1 MKKRV
6 ISLLLAVVMT
16 CAILTP
22 AQAAETGFS
31 DVSARH
37 YARDAIRVWTERGVL
52 SGYPDGTFRPGGS
65 MTRAEMAVLLQ
76 NVMGYRDRAEN
87 VWTDLPQKAWYTDSV
102 LALASRGVLNGTG
115 KGRMSPKATITR
127 QEAFVMLSNALG
139 IEPEAGTPGFADDS
153 QIASWAVGYVTA
165 LKKLGYIHGYAG
177 ANTIRPTASITRAET
192 VSLLSQLV
200 PGYVSENGV
209 YSVSCPGTLL
219 VKAGDV
225 TLKNMTVEGDLI
237 VTEAVGEG
245 DVYLDGVTVRGDV
258 VLYGCGENS
267 FHILPGCKVDKIIV
281 TKTTG
286 GRIRVVNESGE
297 TIPLIWVNDGTAGVT
312 LDGDHLGEVVV
323 ACDAPVAVKAKTV
336 GTISVTKNAN
346 LTVSKDSTVASL
358 EVASTAGGAKVN
370 IEGKVT
376 ALVNDGGASVVGA
389 ATGRPNSGS
398 GSGSSGGSSGG
409 GSVVTP
415 PAQKTTLNEV
425 SIQLLAPTFA
435 AIPDEADPLG
445 AGFTTRIQ
453 WLNADGSAPSYRW
466 KVNSGDKD
474 TFTANQAYKAVVT
487 LIPTSTHEFSNDLQ
501 VSVTDGNGNNFTPV
515 TSEKKGNNWEI
526 TLTYSATEAKEY
538 VEALDIAGLPQKQ
551 MTRGTS
557 ETLTAIWRDNLLI
570 DPSGHTCQWY
580 TCDANGGFLQEIPGA
595 TGKEYE
601 IPADTSIGMHYYTY
615 KVTAGGVTYTSAIVV
630 EMEVLPSITEADVP
644 MPVIKEAVVMLD
656 GGALRFHML
665 CENVIRHADVQY
677 RIEPIM
683 VNLDGYE
690 GVTFNMWVESECS
703 VGCNGYIDLNGT
715 LVVDGDILNAYSWK
729 QEFNFIESLGGQGLP
744 SGATVD
750 CGIVSMEYP
759 AVRLQV
765 IPILR
770 TENGE
775 EMLNDKAAMFTPES
789 HWIIHYVTT
798 SREELEKQVNEQLE
812 ADPNQVSQ
820 MVKDALE
827 GYPKDG
833 IKWVIDDPE
842 SGHTHLELADG
853 SRDVTGVPVNGG
865 NYSMESCY
873 VLPGGGWLSPEGC
886 WNGAEKGWVLDF
898 WGYLADFANGNAT
911 ELVPPDLYFCYRTE
925 GYGEEFYVYRVIP
938 EIGLNAGNQ

>member
-6 ISLLLAVVMT
+6 ISLLLTVVMT
-16 CAILTP
+16 CAMLTP

-31 DVSARH
+31 DVSTRH

-192 VSLLSQLV
+192 MSLLSQLV

-415 PAQKTTLNEV
+415 PAQKTTLTEAA
-425 SIQLLAPTFA
+425 IQLLAPAFA
-435 AIPDEADPLG
+435 APPDEADPLG

-453 WLNADGSAPSYRW
+453 WFNADGSAPSYRW

-474 TFTANQAYKAVVT
+474 TFTASQAYKAVVT
-487 LIPTSTHEFSNDLQ
+487 LIPGSRYEFGDALQ
-501 VSVTDGNGNNFTPV
+501 VTVTDGKDPATNYTPA

-526 TLTYSATEAKEY
+526 TLTYSATAVKDYLESCW
-538 VEALDIAGLPQKQ
+538 VSGDHQ
-551 MTRGTS
+551 MTFGTS
-557 ETLTAIWRDNLLI
+557 KRLTVRLTDNLLV
-570 DPSGHTCQWY
+570 DPATHTYQWY
-580 TCDANGGFLQEIPGA
+580 TCDANGGALSPIAGAIGTGYDIPG
-595 TGKEYE
+595 
-601 IPADTSIGMHYYTY
+601 DTAPGLHYYCF
-615 KVTAGGVTYTSAIVV
+615 KVTAGGKEYTSASFEVEVKNALEEKDVLTPDIENARLELRDGRLILRMTCSNAQEHPELRYVAGVWHGERLVMEFEFGADGNVGCWSNVTNKDAGTTFEVDGILLDVLTWDHIFKDLMSASGTNDPGIVP
-630 EMEVLPSITEADVP
+630 MDFADVRIEVTP
-644 MPVIKEAVVMLD
+644 
-656 GGALRFHML
+656 ALRQD
-665 CENVIRHADVQY
+665 EYQY
-677 RIEPIM
+677 RRLESKKA
-683 VNLDGYE
+683 VKQLD
-690 GVTFNMWVESECS
+690 
-703 VGCNGYIDLNGT
+703 IQD
-715 LVVDGDILNAYSWK
+715 
-729 QEFNFIESLGGQGLP
+729 
-744 SGATVD
+744 TV
-750 CGIVSMEYP
+750 C
-759 AVRLQV
+759 
-765 IPILR
+765 
-770 TENGE
+770 
-775 EMLNDKAAMFTPES
+775 
-789 HWIIHYVTT
+789 IHYVVGT
-798 SREELEKQVNEQLE
+798 KEQLSESDLLFRE
-812 ADPNQVSQ
+812 AL
-820 MVKDALE
+820 A

-833 IKWVIDDPE
+833 IRWVMDDLE
-842 SGHTHLELADG
+842 DGDGHLELSDG
-853 SRDVTGVPVNGG
+853 SKEVTSATWEHYSVSGILNIRRGEESWTEYAETVNNGWRDGLGWFLDIERGLYDMDRITEIEPEVFFFYRPDMYYMRDVI
-865 NYSMESCY
+865 
-873 VLPGGGWLSPEGC
+873 
-886 WNGAEKGWVLDF
+886 
-898 WGYLADFANGNAT
+898 
-911 ELVPPDLYFCYRTE
+911 
-925 GYGEEFYVYRVIP
+925 VYRVVPKFITDP
-938 EIGLNAGNQ
+938 TENT